1 MARNLTSGVIT
12 QLTSG
17 HVKLA
22 FFIQA
27 HFTSGTVYLW
37 NGLGNITWNSQT
49 WSGVGSL
56 VTISAVSESNDMS
69 AKNLVLTLS
78 SIPST
83 LLNQCLGE
91 VRQNNL
97 VQVWFGFIASDG

>member
-17 HVKLA
+17 NVRLA
-22 FFIQA
+22 FFVQA
-27 HFTSGTVYLW
+27 NFTSGPVYIW
-37 NGLGNITWNSQT
+37 NGLGSITWNSQT

-69 AKNLVLTLS
+69 AKNLVLTLN
-78 SIPST
+78 SIPSAFLT
-83 LLNQCLGE
+83 QCLGE

-97 VQVWFGFIASDG
+97 VQVWFGF